1 MIGSGLKK
9 LANDRKLK
17 IANGVVYGYISGFM
31 TTLDEGIGFKRIC
44 ISFSAP
50 NAETILAIQKS
61 LSDTKLLNKQYRL
74 QDIGLQDNYMVLG
87 FFDNPGTMKCINSFI
102 DWYYPELKETGALGS
117 GYCSQCNQELLES
130 DTTYKLINGIA
141 FCMHR
146 HCVTDIQHEFKL
158 DKEET
163 KDESAYIFRG
173 TVGALLGGI
182 IGSIPWAILYAL
194 GWFVGWLGLLIGFT
208 AKKGY
213 TLLGG
218 KIKRVSIPILLFVV
232 IVSVLF
238 AQLLGDVFSLGY
250 MILNGE
256 IEGTKLSD
264 IPLIFTQSLFLN
276 SEYLAEFFKNVVIG
290 LVFAVI
296 GAYSIFREIHAE
308 TADNKIID
316 LE

>member
-1 MIGSGLKK
+1 MIGPGLKK
-9 LANDRKLK
+9 LAHDRELK
-17 IANGVVYGYISGFM
+17 VTNGVAYGYIGGFM
-31 TTLDEGIGFKRIC
+31 STFDEGMGFKRIC

-50 NAETILAIQKS
+50 NAETTLAIQKS
-61 LSDTKLLNKQYRL
+61 LSDTKLLYKQYRL
-74 QDIGLQDNYMVLG
+74 KDIGLQDNYMVLG
-87 FFDNPGTMKCINSFI
+87 FFDNPGTMKCINAFI
-102 DWYYPELKETGALGS
+102 DWYYPKLKETGALGS
-117 GYCSQCNQELLES
+117 GYCSHCNQELLEN
-130 DTTYKLINGIA
+130 DTTTKLINGIT

-146 HCVTDIQHEFKL
+146 HCVTDIQHEFER

-163 KDESAYIFRG
+163 KDEPSYIFRG

-182 IGSIPWAILYAL
+182 IGSIPWAILYAY
-194 GWFVGWLGLLIGFT
+194 GWFVGWLGLLIGFA

-218 KIKRVSIPILLFVV
+218 KIKRVSIPILLFAV
-232 IVSVLF
+232 IISVFF

-250 MILNGE
+250 LILNGE

-264 IPLIFTQSLFLN
+264 IPLIFTQSLFLD
-276 SEYLAEFFKNVVIG
+276 SEYLADFFKNVVIG
-290 LVFAVI
+290 LVFAMI
-296 GAYSIFREIHAE
+296 GTYSIFKEIHTE